1 MLTYGCYPQCH
12 EAGMALPAISQAR
25 KTGLES
31 LGACLW
37 SHRLWQQS
45 VDSLPR
51 IAPLGLYF
59 KPWCPA
65 RHEECTEVNCFYLGP
80 LYSVQEFL
88 QCLPITKRRGHRSP
102 QGPGHMLTYIHL
114 SFFYLPGVA
123 SQSQAPKSGEELHFC
138 SRH

>member
-1 MLTYGCYPQCH
+1 MVDTH
-12 EAGMALPAISQAR
+12 NALRQAWPFLLFHKQGKQVWR
-25 KTGLES
+25 VWGLAHGYTDS
-31 LGACLW
+31 
-37 SHRLWQQS
+37 RQQR
-45 VDSLPR
+45 VNSLPK

-65 RHEECTEVNCFYLGP
+65 RHEECTEVNCFYLGT

-88 QCLPITKRRGHRSP
+88 QYPPVVKRRGHRSP

-114 SFFYLPGVA
+114 SFFYLPAVA